1 MHVIKRQ
8 PEEDWFTVKILNM
21 GLLFGCVHVMI
32 IKKSKNK
39 QKNVFKGD
47 GK

>member
-21 GLLFGCVHVMI
+21 GLLFGYVHVMI
-32 IKKSKNK
+32 IKKQTNE
-39 QKNVFKGD
+39 
-47 GK
+47 